1 MYGGCDL
8 RERNRQRKLR
18 GLGERLGD
26 RKGQK
31 IGIRVSEEE
40 GFGNLWQLFFGGFK
54 Q

>member
-40 GFGNLWQLFFGGFK
+40 GFGNLKPQLVAI
-54 Q
+54 